1 MAELSLTPALREQL
15 FAIARVRW
23 QLFVNSLRTLRG
35 RLELVS
41 HIFVSLGFAIGG
53 ISGLVASGAGAWY
66 VVSHGKAEWLAAVLW
81 PIFLFWQLFPVV
93 ATAFTENFDTSNLLR
108 FPLSYPAFFLI
119 RVVYGSLEPATM
131 LGSLWLLGI
140 AAGIGAAS
148 PRLFPWAALVLFLF
162 AAMNVLLGRMIF
174 SWVERWLAQRRTREI
189 LGVLFL
195 LFIISFQL
203 IGPLMSRYGNR
214 AHPEPSQLAQ
224 RVLPF
229 QRFLPPG
236 AAASSIAGMANA
248 DFGEAAEGF
257 GILAAY
263 CLGIFWLL
271 NVRMRAQF
279 HGENLSEAAAPSELR
294 RERGMLRLGWDL
306 PGIPGPVAAIFEKE
320 IRYLSRSGPML
331 FTLIMPVFILFIFR
345 LTPSTSRGGGS
356 GSFLGRSSD
365 MAFPIGAAYALLVL
379 TNLVYNTFGA
389 EGPGVQTYF
398 SAPVPIRS
406 VMLAKNLAHS
416 SVLALEMLLVWIGA
430 SLLYKPPGFGVTL
443 ATVSAILFALPVNLA
458 AGNLLSISSPKKV
471 DYGTF
476 GRQRAS
482 NTTVF
487 ASFGVQIVVVGLAA
501 GTLIAARVFGRIWLA
516 TVIFLVLASVAWIVY
531 SQVLNSVGKMTFDRR
546 EELIAELTRAS

>member
-1 MAELSLTPALREQL
+1 MAELSFVPDVREQL
-15 FAIARVRW
+15 AAIVRVRW

-41 HIFVSLGFAIGG
+41 HIFITLGFAMGGIGG
-53 ISGLVASGAGAWY
+53 LAASGVGAWY
-66 VVSHGKAEWLAAVLW
+66 VTSSGKAQWLAAILW

-108 FPLSYPAFFLI
+108 FPLSYSSFALI
-119 RVVYGSLEPATM
+119 RIAYGSLEPATL
-131 LGSLWLLGI
+131 LGSLWLLGV
-140 AAGIGAAS
+140 AVGIGIAS
-148 PRLFPWAALVLFLF
+148 PHLFIWSALVLLLF
-162 AAMNVLLGRMIF
+162 AAMNILLARMIF

-203 IGPLMSRYGNR
+203 VGPLMSRYGNR
-214 AHPEPSQLAQ
+214 AHPQALQFMQ
-224 RVLPF
+224 RILPV

-236 AAASSIAGMANA
+236 SAASSIAGAANG
-248 DFGEAAEGF
+248 DFASAAETI
-257 GILAAY
+257 GILGAY
-263 CLGIFWLL
+263 CLVFFWLL
-271 NVRMRAQF
+271 NTRLRAQF
-279 HGENLSEAAAPSELR
+279 RGENLSEAPALVELSG
-294 RERGMLRLGWDL
+294 ERGTTRVGWTL
-306 PGIPGPVAAIFEKE
+306 PGVSGSVAAIFEKE

-345 LTPSTSRGGGS
+345 LTPSTSARGS

-365 MAFPIGAAYALLVL
+365 MAFPIGAAYALLIL
-379 TNLVYNTFGA
+379 TNLVYNNFGA
-389 EGPGVQTYF
+389 EGAGVQLYF
-398 SAPVPIRS
+398 TAPVPIRS

-416 SVLALEMLLVWIGA
+416 SILALEMIFVWIGA
-430 SLLYKPPGFGVTL
+430 SLLYKPPALGTTL
-443 ATVSAILFALPVNLA
+443 ATVAGILFALPVNLA
-458 AGNLLSISSPKKV
+458 IGNLLSISSPKKI

-501 GTLIAARVFGRIWLA
+501 ITLIAARAFDRVWLA
-516 TVIFLVLASVAWIVY
+516 TIVFLVFAAAAWVVY
-531 SQVLNSVGKMTFDRR
+531 SLVLNKIGQMALDHR
-546 EELIAELTRAS
+546 EEIIAELTRAS